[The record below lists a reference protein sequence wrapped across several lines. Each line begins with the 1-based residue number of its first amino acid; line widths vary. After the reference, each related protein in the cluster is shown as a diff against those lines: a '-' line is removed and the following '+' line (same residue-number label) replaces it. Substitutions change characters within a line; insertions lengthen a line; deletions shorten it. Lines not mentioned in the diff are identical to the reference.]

1 MSDELHTDELVQLKA
16 EADALGIKYS
26 PRVGITTLQQKIT
39 EAKEGTTTTMTETT
53 TTTTTPKT
61 EVFSIADYKK
71 KALRLVRCSIVN
83 LDPNDHDLQG
93 AIVSVSNAYI
103 DSSKFVPFKPE
114 QGSESYH
121 LPQCIVD
128 TLRDIKYPQVRQSK
142 NSTELVTEY
151 IPKFNIIELPP
162 LTEEELKK
170 LAEEQAAG
178 NRI

>member
-93 AIVSVSNAYI
+93 TIVSVSNAYI
-103 DSSKFVPFKPE
+103 DISKFVPFKPE

-128 TLRDIKYPQVRQSK
+128 TLRDIKYPQVRQSEY
-142 NSTELVTEY
+142 STELVTEY
-151 IPKFNIIELPP
+151 IPKFNINELPP
-162 LTEEELKK
+162 LTENELKK

>member
-16 EADALGIKYS
+16 EADTLGIKYS

-93 AIVSVSNAYI
+93 TIVSVSNAYI

-128 TLRDIKYPQVRQSK
+128 TLRDIKYPQVRQ
-142 NSTELVTEY
+142 NEYTTELVTEL